1 MPENRLLYRGLH
13 GVRLDKEHVKNRS
26 FVEFGFSSAT
36 PDKKVALD
44 YSKGTRSDLC
54 TLLEIEVGQVA
65 TPPHTPSANCQR
77 RAGLSRFSFPC
88 DACADPAG

>member
-13 GVRLDKEHVKNRS
+13 GVRLDKEHVENRS

-36 PDKKVALD
+36 PDKEVALA
-44 YSKGTRSDLC
+44 YSKGTRRSELC

-65 TPPHTPSANCQR
+65 SAPHTPSANCQL
-77 RAGLSRFSFPC
+77 RAGLS
-88 DACADPAG
+88 